1 MVARPFIFQ
10 FQNQTKASMNPNIS
24 IINNIVLFEDVM
36 RDVELTLGAREE
48 HHLANLIKMV
58 NNGAEALD
66 YFYRCGNFNHRTDGK
81 GSSP

>member
-1 MVARPFIFQ
+1 
-10 FQNQTKASMNPNIS
+10 MNPNIS